1 MNKTFSTVSGWR
13 KAAAIAVGGTVL
25 ASGCGMNE
33 LQAIVVGVEAAAD
46 VLNLGSRDRDND
58 MNFGEWLISEI
69 ND

>member
-1 MNKTFSTVSGWR
+1 
-13 KAAAIAVGGTVL
+13 
-25 ASGCGMNE
+25 MNE